1 MKKKTVLVHAVAV
14 GLFAGSFAAGCVS
27 EDISENATDD
37 AADLALTGGKHK
49 PPAPP
54 PHRPPPHHGPLCGH
68 GNGGRGGGGG
78 GSTGTGGTGGAPQPM
93 LCTGTPPASPLLT
106 DFSDASVEAD
116 GDIVLA
122 GSPGLPGFAY
132 KYAAPGLTAPTLT
145 PTGSALAVAA
155 HPGTPTDPS
164 TAWSGVGIGFDA
176 CIDGGAYVGIKF
188 TLAGDTG
195 NCGLTV
201 AAAFAENTSPAN
213 APQGTCITEPCY
225 YPSAP
230 VFGTGT
236 ITVPFASM
244 FGGNPLTAVD
254 AKTLLGVQWQ
264 LNAPADG
271 SCTAS
276 FTIADVELVTNVPP
290 PLCTAS
296 VPPSPNITGSPSLAF
311 GSYGYVAPG
320 LQAPV
325 VSPIVATDGSLLGLD
340 VSVNPGATTD
350 PGNAWLGAGLSLPG
364 CIDASRYKGVR
375 FTIDGDLGTC
385 SLAFVAVPA
394 QKQPVAF
401 GGACAEASCWSPAS
415 APFGTGVTTV
425 HFADL
430 AGGNPPGPVD
440 PAHLMNVSW
449 QLAVPTDGVTAP
461 CVAHFTITDVAFTN
475 D

>member
-1 MKKKTVLVHAVAV
+1 V
-14 GLFAGSFAAGCVS
+14 
-27 EDISENATDD
+27 
-37 AADLALTGGKHK
+37 
-49 PPAPP
+49 
-54 PHRPPPHHGPLCGH
+54 
-68 GNGGRGGGGG
+68 
-78 GSTGTGGTGGAPQPM
+78 
-93 LCTGTPPASPLLT
+93 
-106 DFSDASVEAD
+106 
-116 GDIVLA
+116 
-122 GSPGLPGFAY
+122 SPGLPGFAY

-394 QKQPVAF
+394 QKQPDRSTLPSLNRLP
-401 GGACAEASCWSPAS
+401 GRSASGFPMSSNRTCSRSTHANPAS
-415 APFGTGVTTV
+415 VAAT
-425 HFADL
+425 
-430 AGGNPPGPVD
+430 NPP
-440 PAHLMNVSW
+440 PARGAM
-449 QLAVPTDGVTAP
+449 AP
-461 CVAHFTITDVAFTN
+461 MRHGGRHWSVLPLDHSQRQIKGAFMSTQ
-475 D
+475 